1 MTDYYEILGVER
13 NADADM
19 LKRAFRAQAFK
30 YHPDRNPDNPEAE
43 QKFKEVAQAYEVLSD
58 PQQRGQYDRFRH
70 AGVRGNG
77 GAGATGFH
85 DVNDIFSAFNRVPVT
100 SSNLVSVGYELN
112 SLTLEIEFKNSAVYQ
127 YFDVPEFE
135 WQGLMRA
142 ASHGTYFSA
151 HIRNKYRYIRL

>member
-1 MTDYYEILGVER
+1 MTDYYEILGIER
-13 NADADM
+13 NADVDT
-19 LKRAFRAQAFK
+19 LKRAFRAQALK

-58 PQQRGQYDRFRH
+58 PQKREQYDRFRH
-70 AGVRGNG
+70 ADVRGNG
-77 GAGATGFH
+77 GAG
-85 DVNDIFSAFNRVPVT
+85 AFNRVPVT

-112 SLTLEIEFKNSAVYQ
+112 SLTLEIEFKNGAVYQ

-142 ASHGTYFSA
+142 ASHGTYFIA
-151 HIRNKYRYIRL
+151 YIRNQYRYIRL